1 MKWFMVAA
9 IVCATVLA
17 DLLQSLEMKRQP
29 VAVDELRPGR
39 LISFLARVA
48 QRRFLLLAVF
58 LMAISFF
65 AFMKL
70 LSISDLSFAV
80 PVTGAP
86 IVFETVLAK
95 LFLGESV
102 SGLRWTG
109 AICVASGV
117 ALTAI

>member
-17 DLLQSLEMKRQP
+17 DLLQSLEMKHQA
-29 VAVDELRPGR
+29 VAVDELRPGH
-39 LISFLARVA
+39 LISFLARLA

-58 LMAISFF
+58 LMAVSFF

-80 PVTGAP
+80 PVTAAT

-102 SGLRWTG
+102 TGLRWIG

-117 ALTAI
+117 ALIAI